1 MFSLHK
7 KSFVRTITY
16 HFFLRQQI
24 KAIAEDMSK
33 RKTAAFA
40 PLYDDFNSFIEKED
54 VVPEFPGLPFPFDE
68 CMVMMLTGQVAE
80 MAEAVQNSLYERWN
94 IEEYVTEN
102 MPLHL
107 FRAKMIEKA
116 SEILVDQDFCTR
128 RVVALG
134 PIEATRRH
142 VSDLIELRRAH
153 TNLKESSSDD
163 LDLNI
168 VDVIQKASTCII
180 DEVIRQS
187 LDSRKS
193 VNTAICLSTM
203 GEGLIKARQPR
214 DASHRLE
221 EAASLYRDLLG
232 QVHIDVARAVNA
244 LAKSLVKINETRSAL
259 IRFGEASSTYEDC
272 NASHHFDSI
281 ANLQG
286 MANLFVTS
294 GDFQAATALY
304 ENVISRKQTVHGE
317 FSVATAKTIN
327 DCAII
332 LAKNGRMDDA
342 LARYEKARKTYE
354 RALAGRPLSMS
365 WLNHGESAA
374 KCGFDMALINL
385 NIASIKSK
393 KGDIAGAVTAYNIGV
408 QGLRKYRDDLDLAGD
423 EAGRNKN
430 SSHMRHL
437 VSALG
442 RIGSLKLKQGDKNG
456 ALEIYASLF
465 KEVDTVESPTVS
477 RLEKAKAHIK
487 CATIYRQS
495 GERDDNKHAII
506 HLREAL
512 NMYTDLYGKNNK
524 DTVAVATSLKQWEE
538 EQNARS

>member
-1 MFSLHK
+1 M
-7 KSFVRTITY
+7 Y
-16 HFFLRQQI
+16 HCKHTTTQI
-24 KAIAEDMSK
+24 KAIAEDMAK
-33 RKTAAFA
+33 RKTEAFA
-40 PLYDDFNSFIEKED
+40 PQYDEFNSFMSKSD
-54 VVPEFPGLPFPFDE
+54 DVPESTNSGNPSFPFDE
-68 CMVMMLTGQVAE
+68 AMVIMLTGHIAD
-80 MAEAVQNSLYERWN
+80 MAESIQGSLYERWN
-94 IEEYVTEN
+94 IEEYIAEN

-107 FRAKMIEKA
+107 IRARMIERA
-116 SEILVDQDFCTR
+116 AEVLVDQDFCTR

-142 VSDLIELRRAH
+142 VSDLIDLRRAH
-153 TNLKESSSDD
+153 SHHKESSGGSGD
-163 LDLNI
+163 LDQFNI
-168 VDVIQKASTCII
+168 VDAIQEGSACII

-187 LDSRKS
+187 QDSPKS
-193 VNTAICLSTM
+193 VNVAICLSTM

-214 DASHRLE
+214 DASQRLD
-221 EAASLYRDLLG
+221 EAASLYRELLG
-232 QVHIDVARAVNA
+232 QGHIDVARAVNA
-244 LAKSLVKINETRSAL
+244 VAKSLVKMNETRAAL
-259 IRFGEASSTYEDC
+259 IRFGEASSTYESC

-304 ENVISRKQTVHGE
+304 ENVISRKQSVHGDY
-317 FSVATAKTIN
+317 SVATAKIIN
-327 DCAII
+327 DYAVI

-342 LARYEKARKTYE
+342 LARYEKARATYE
-354 RALAGRPLSMS
+354 RALEGLPPSMS

-374 KCGFDMALINL
+374 KCGFDTALINL

-393 KGDIAGAVTAYNIGV
+393 KGDVSGAVRSYEVGV
-408 QGLRKYRDDLDLAGD
+408 QGLRKYKEDLELAGD
-423 EAGRNKN
+423 VDACQNKN

-442 RIGSLKLKQGDKNG
+442 RIGSLKLKQNDKNG
-456 ALEIYASLF
+456 ALEAYASLF
-465 KEVDTVESPTVS
+465 KEVDNLESPNAS

-495 GERDDNKHAII
+495 GEREDNKHAII

-512 NMYTDLYGKNNK
+512 NMYTDLYGAKHK
-524 DTVAVATSLKQWEE
+524 DTVAVATSLQQWMEE
-538 EQNARS
+538 EHHQHGSRS

>member
-1 MFSLHK
+1 M
-7 KSFVRTITY
+7 
-16 HFFLRQQI
+16 
-24 KAIAEDMSK
+24 AK
-33 RKTAAFA
+33 RKTDAFA
-40 PLYDDFNSFIEKED
+40 PLYDEFNSFISKTENVSD
-54 VVPEFPGLPFPFDE
+54 FSRSMFPFDE
-68 CMVMMLTGQVAE
+68 CMVMMLTGNISD
-80 MAEAVQNSLYERWN
+80 MAEVIQSSLYERWN
-94 IEEYVTEN
+94 VEEYIAEN
-102 MPLHL
+102 LPLHL
-107 FRAKMIEKA
+107 IRAKKVEKA
-116 SEILVDQDFCTR
+116 AGVLIDQDFCTR

-142 VSDLIELRRAH
+142 VSDLIDLRRAH
-153 TNLKESSSDD
+153 AHHKESSSGD
-163 LDLNI
+163 LEINI
-168 VDVIQKASTCII
+168 VDAIQEGSACII
-180 DEVIRQS
+180 NEVVKQS
-187 LDSRKS
+187 EDTPKS
-193 VNTAICLSTM
+193 VNIAICLSTM

-214 DASHRLE
+214 DASQRLD
-221 EAASLYRDLLG
+221 EAATLYRELLG
-232 QVHIDVARAVNA
+232 QGHIDVARSVNA
-244 LAKSLVKINETRSAL
+244 VAKSLVKINETRAAL

-304 ENVISRKQTVHGE
+304 ENVISRKQSVHGE

-327 DCAII
+327 DYAVI

-342 LARYEKARKTYE
+342 LARYEKARSTYE
-354 RALAGRPLSMS
+354 HALDGLPSSMS

-374 KCGFDMALINL
+374 KCGFDMSLINL

-393 KGDIAGAVTAYNIGV
+393 KGDIAGAINSYEVGV
-408 QGLRKYRDDLDLAGD
+408 QGLRKYKEELELAGD
-423 EAGRNKN
+423 EAGKNKS

-442 RIGSLKLKQGDKNG
+442 RIGSLKLKSGDKNG
-456 ALEIYASLF
+456 ALEAYASLF
-465 KEVDTVESPTVS
+465 KEVDNAESPMAS

-512 NMYTDLYGKNNK
+512 TMYTDLYGAKHK
-524 DTVAVATSLKQWEE
+524 DTVAVATSLQQWCEE
-538 EQNARS
+538 SPLDTVRI

>member
-1 MFSLHK
+1 
-7 KSFVRTITY
+7 
-16 HFFLRQQI
+16 
-24 KAIAEDMSK
+24 MSK
-33 RKTAAFA
+33 RKTLAFA
-40 PLYDDFNSFIEKED
+40 PLYDDFNSFIDKTD
-54 VVPEFPGLPFPFDE
+54 VVPQFHGSSFPFDE
-68 CMVMMLTGQVAE
+68 CMVMMLTGEVAE
-80 MAEAVQNSLYERWN
+80 MAEAIQNSLYERWN
-94 IEEYVTEN
+94 VEEYVTDN
-102 MPLHL
+102 LPLHL
-107 FRAKMIEKA
+107 IRAKMVEKA
-116 SEILVDQDFCTR
+116 STTLVDKDFCTR

-153 TNLKESSSDD
+153 ANLKETPSGGD

-168 VDVIQKASTCII
+168 VDAIQEGSTCII
-180 DEVIRQS
+180 NEVMQQS
-187 LDSRKS
+187 QDSPKS
-193 VNTAICLSTM
+193 VNTAICLSTI

-214 DASHRLE
+214 DASRRLD
-221 EAASLYRDLLG
+221 EAARLYRELLG

-244 LAKSLVKINETRSAL
+244 LAKSLVKLNETRSAL

-327 DCAII
+327 DCAVI
-332 LAKNGRMDDA
+332 LAKNNRMDDA
-342 LARYEKARKTYE
+342 LIRYEMARMTYE
-354 RALAGRPLSMS
+354 RALDGLPLSMS

-393 KGDIAGAVTAYNIGV
+393 KGDVTGAITAYNVGV
-408 QGLRKYRDDLDLAGD
+408 QGLRKYREDLELVGD

-456 ALEIYASLF
+456 ALETYASLF

-487 CATIYRQS
+487 CATIYRGS
-495 GERDDNKHAII
+495 GEREDNKHAII

-512 NMYTDLYGKNNK
+512 NMYTELYGANNK
-524 DTVAVATSLKQWEE
+524 DTIAVATSLQQWEE
-538 EQNARS
+538 EHNPRSQH